1 MIYVLGSCTCNHEA
15 QCFTAKP
22 PPKKTFKRRSQAQ
35 AAPQNE
41 ACLHGQNVHGR
52 QPRAQLG
59 NLFVKQPMIVFH
71 LPHQIMCSSS
81 RCGKRSQST
90 ACSHGATLASLIT
103 IFITSHEVPLGVH
116 APYLT
121 PHDSRTKAALT
132 KEFFF
137 SRTRCISVS
146 GNLTK
151 SFKVPLA
158 LVLCVRKALPLA
170 VLSLYHFR
178 G

>member
-1 MIYVLGSCTCNHEA
+1 LGAVPAIIKRNASLPSHLL
-15 QCFTAKP
+15 
-22 PPKKTFKRRSQAQ
+22 KKTFKRRSQAQ

-59 NLFVKQPMIVFH
+59 NLFVKQPMIVFN

-81 RCGKRSQST
+81 RCGKRSQRT
-90 ACSHGATLASLIT
+90 ACSLPGTTTRASLIT

-137 SRTRCISVS
+137 
-146 GNLTK
+146 
-151 SFKVPLA
+151 FKNT
-158 LVLCVRKALPLA
+158 
-170 VLSLYHFR
+170 LYFSKR
-178 G
+178 EPNKEF